1 MSLYGIINISPVHYI
16 AVPLL
21 AAFLIPIIGLLS
33 KKLTYWVPGLVLFYL
48 AFISTVLL
56 PAALKTPIVE
66 VLAGWHPPLGINLYY
81 GAVGGFLASL
91 FAVLGFVIWIY
102 SIIYMKNREEELPMQ
117 KYYMLFM
124 MLIAGATGIV
134 LTGDIFNLF
143 VFLEIT
149 AIAAYSLTAFLQNR
163 HGAEAAFK
171 YILMGSLASTFILL
185 AIVILYAYTGTL
197 NMADI
202 AQKMGSVPYYVQVFI
217 LLLFITGFGIE
228 AELFPLNGW
237 APDAYMQAP
246 VPVAAIFGGIVVKA
260 GVYALIRVIFTLFS
274 ISSSFYL
281 ISVLGLITLIIA
293 EMTALKQKDIK
304 RMLAY
309 SSIGQMGLVIVAF
322 GIGTDKAVYGALFA
336 MFSHAIIKPLL
347 FFTAGYLAYKI
358 TGASIDDLKG
368 IGRKKPF
375 TSFFF
380 VLAALS
386 IIGLPPFAGFWG
398 KYYIL
403 SAMIDAGHIGWVLL
417 VLSASVIEA
426 VYYLRMVVALY
437 ETPQNDPA
445 VAVKTSLFA
454 GIPMIILGAAI
465 ITIGVYPNLLTDILL
480 PGVQELMN
488 PGDYIQNTLTVR

>member
-1 MSLYGIINISPVHYI
+1 MNLYGIINVSPVHYI

-21 AAFLIPIIGLLS
+21 AAFLIPILGLLS
-33 KKLTYWVPGLVLFYL
+33 KKLTYWVPGLVLLYL
-48 AFISTVLL
+48 TLISTVLL
-56 PAALKTPIVE
+56 PAALNNPIVE
-66 VLAGWHPPLGINLYY
+66 VLAGWKPPLGINLYY
-81 GAVGGFLASL
+81 GPLGAFLASL
-91 FAVLGFVIWIY
+91 FSGLGFIVWIY
-102 SIIYMKNREEELPMQ
+102 SFIYMKNREEELPLQ

-185 AIVILYAYTGTL
+185 AIVVLYAYTGTL

-202 AQKMGSVPYYVQVFI
+202 AQKMHLVPYYVQVFI
-217 LLLFITGFGIE
+217 LILFLTGLGIE

-246 VPVAAIFGGIVVKA
+246 VPIAAVFGGIVVKA
-260 GVYALIRVIFTLFS
+260 GVYALIRIIFTIFS
-274 ISSSFYL
+274 ISSSFGF
-281 ISVLGLITLIIA
+281 IAALGLITLIIA
-293 EMTALKQKDIK
+293 EMAALKQKDIK

-336 MFSHAIIKPLL
+336 MFNHAIIKPLL
-347 FFTAGYLAYKI
+347 FFTVGYLAYKI
-358 TGASIDDLKG
+358 TGSSIDDLRG

-380 VLAALS
+380 VLASLS
-386 IIGLPPFAGFWG
+386 IIGLPPFSGFWG

-403 SAMIDAGHIGWVLL
+403 SAMIDAGKIGWVIL
-417 VLSASVIEA
+417 VLFASVIEA
-426 VYYLRMVVALY
+426 VYYLRMVAALY
-437 ETPQNDPA
+437 ETPKEDLA
-445 VAVKTSLFA
+445 VAVKTSFFA
-454 GIPMIILGAAI
+454 GVPMIVLAGI
-465 ITIGVYPNLLTDILL
+465 IIMVGIYPNLLTKILL

-488 PGDYIQNTLTVR
+488 VGDYIQNTLTVR